1 MKTLSRT
8 CTLIALLLPLSQF
21 ITTPALAQAY
31 PNKPVRVMVT
41 SSPGGAT
48 DIQARLYSAKLNQ
61 SLGQNFIVENRGGAG
76 GRIAATFVAQQGSRD
91 GYQLLA
97 ASPGFTI
104 APAVDDPPQIEPLR
118 DFEPITLM
126 SKAPYALVANPK
138 FPVTTF
144 NEFLA
149 YAKANPRKINFG
161 ISSPGSAINFAQVWL
176 ENAAG
181 IEMTVIAYK
190 GTGPT
195 TQDLLSG
202 RLDLIFANVISAGP
216 HIRGGR
222 MRPLAV
228 TTAERSSGLPDLPT
242 FQEAGLKD
250 FEVTTWHGW
259 LTRKGTPLAAV
270 NVLNAELN
278 KVIKLPDVVKVIS
291 EDGGIPV
298 GGSPDLFARHISSEI
313 ERWRRLAKIGGI
325 KPNFD

>member
-1 MKTLSRT
+1 MNTLSRT

-21 ITTPALAQAY
+21 IITPAQAQAY

-48 DIQARLYSAKLNQ
+48 DIQARLYSAKLTQ

-91 GYQLLA
+91 GYQVLA

-104 APAVDDPPQIEPLR
+104 APAVDDPPQLEPLR

-138 FPVTTF
+138 FPVATF

-181 IEMTVIAYK
+181 IEMTILAYK

-195 TQDLLSG
+195 TQDLLAG

-216 HIRGGR
+216 HIRAGR

-278 KVIKLPDVVKVIS
+278 KVLKLPDVVKIIS

-298 GGSPDLFARHISSEI
+298 GGNPDFFARHISSEI

-325 KPNFD
+325 QPNFD